1 MRAMAGKVI
10 TVGVT
15 GASGALCART
25 LVRMLDA
32 DRHVE
37 RVHFVVTPS
46 GMRVLTDELGIRA
59 PEPRQLPALL
69 AGSSAAKFRA
79 HLNNDIGA
87 SIASGS
93 YRMDG
98 MVVLPCSVGTLGRIA
113 NGLADD
119 LVGRAADVC
128 LKEGRR
134 LVLCVR
140 ETPLSRIHLENMLRA
155 QAAGAVV
162 MPVIPAFYAGAKTI
176 EDLVTQYVCRVLE
189 HLDLPQDGQFRWQ
202 GQAEMAAARR
212 LEIAAP
218 SARSPRGRR
227 WRRGRSGEPALG
239 E

>member
-1 MRAMAGKVI
+1 MARKVI

-25 LVRMLDA
+25 LVRLLDA
-32 DRHVE
+32 DQRVQQ
-37 RVHFVVTPS
+37 VHFVVTPS

-59 PEPRQLPALL
+59 PEPRQLPAIL
-69 AGSSAAKFRA
+69 AGSSAAKFQA

-140 ETPLSRIHLENMLRA
+140 ETPLNRIHLENMLRA
-155 QAAGAVV
+155 QSAGAVIF
-162 MPVIPAFYAGAKTI
+162 PIIPTFYDRPRTLQ
-176 EDLVTQYVCRVLE
+176 DLVTQFCCRVLAL
-189 HLDLPQDGQFRWQ
+189 LDLEQREQFRWQ
-202 GQAEMAAARR
+202 GEG
-212 LEIAAP
+212 I
-218 SARSPRGRR
+218 RSKD
-227 WRRGRSGEPALG
+227 
-239 E
+239 